1 MPNMIGPTGGM
12 AAGTGRPLPAASATD
27 LMGPARGASRND
39 DFFATLKK
47 LGRHYWIVLAAA
59 AVALVLALIAVR
71 SLTPLYTA
79 TAEILI
85 GAPVNDAGGS
95 LAPAERQSV
104 DSEAVQS
111 QARIVTSRIIASR
124 VVDQLALDKD
134 PEFNPY
140 LRDSRGLVD
149 RLFGRSAEE
158 KDVPREKQAALTTD
172 VLLSKVSAGPT
183 DRSHVLNV
191 QVETEEP
198 ERAARIANAFA
209 NLYIEQLLV
218 RQTTM
223 AQQANT
229 WLEDQ
234 IGELRKQLD
243 ADERA
248 VEEYRKE
255 RGLYEANTTTVTD
268 QQLAELN
275 TQLVVAESDKAEAE
289 ARLSQAEQVL
299 NSGGELDS
307 IPEVVNSP
315 LIQALEEKQAE
326 IAREA
331 AELSSTFGPMHP
343 RIKNIEAQ
351 QADTQRKIDAEVRKI
366 VSSVRNSA
374 LTAQARYNAIKDR
387 LEAAKSEVSESNV
400 DSVELRQLQREADAS
415 RALFENFLDRYKRN
429 SAQEEF
435 KQATAWIISP
445 ATAPVKPSFPP
456 KKPILAGTTLMGLLI
471 GALLVLLME
480 SLDRTFRTAED
491 VMKTTGLPA
500 LALVPTFRKA
510 ELAGNKAYDPSSP
523 FSESIYKLHTRLM
536 FSQPGDPPKVTMFT
550 SAVPDEGKSRISV
563 SLARQ
568 LAYAG
573 RRVIIVDGDLRRP
586 SVHTFLGAKN
596 GPGLIELLNGTSTP
610 DEAVYRDEATGV
622 HAIFA
627 GRSPNGE
634 NMLPDVQHL
643 RMLLASLSKHYDT
656 VILDAPPVLVGA
668 EVVHYAQMVDAT
680 AFVVQWGKTQKE
692 VVLDG
697 LRQLTGTEAHI
708 AGVVLAQINP
718 RLYKRYA
725 EVGLH
730 YRYPHARKTA
740 ARLR

>member
-1 MPNMIGPTGGM
+1 MPNMIGP
-12 AAGTGRPLPAASATD
+12 PQNSPDSLPASRTEFVPPQAHGTRSSDD
-27 LMGPARGASRND
+27 L
-39 DFFATLKK
+39 FATLRKIT
-47 LGRHYWIVLAAA
+47 RHYWIVLAAA
-59 AVALVLALIAVR
+59 AAAFVIAMAAVGT
-71 SLTPLYTA
+71 LTPLYTA

-85 GAPVNDAGGS
+85 GAPVNDAGS
-95 LAPAERQSV
+95 TLAPGERQSV

-111 QARIVTSRIIASR
+111 QARIVTSRTIARR
-124 VVDQLALDKD
+124 VVEKLALDQD
-134 PEFNPY
+134 PDFNPY
-140 LRDSRGLVD
+140 LREDKGFLD
-149 RLFGRSAEE
+149 TIFGRNASEDKPQA
-158 KDVPREKQAALTTD
+158 PREEQVALTTD

-191 QVETEEP
+191 QTEVEDA
-198 ERAARIANAFA
+198 RLAARITNAFA
-209 NLYIEQLLV
+209 ELYIEQMLV

-229 WLEDQ
+229 WLEGQ
-234 IGELRKQLD
+234 IDDLRRQVD

-248 VEEYRKE
+248 VEEYRRKH
-255 RGLYEANTTTVTD
+255 GLYEANASTVSD

-275 TQLVVAESDKAEAE
+275 TQLVLAESEKAQAE
-289 ARLSQAEQVL
+289 ARLSQAEEVL

-326 IAREA
+326 IARQA
-331 AELSSTFGPMHP
+331 AELSSVYGPMHP
-343 RIKNIEAQ
+343 RITNIQAQ
-351 QADTQRKIDAEVRKI
+351 QEDTKRKIDAEVRKI

-374 LTAQARYNAIKDR
+374 LTAQARYNAINAR
-387 LEAAKSEVSESNV
+387 LDAAKSEVSESNV

-415 RALFENFLDRYKRN
+415 RTLFENFLERYKRN

-435 KQATAWIISP
+435 KQASAWIISP
-445 ATAPVKPSFPP
+445 ATTPVRPSFPP
-456 KKPILAGTTLMGLLI
+456 KKPILAGTTLMGLLL
-471 GALLVLLME
+471 GTLLVLFME
-480 SLDRTFRTAED
+480 SLDRTFRTSDD
-491 VMKTTGLPA
+491 VVKTTGLPN
-500 LALVPTFRKA
+500 LALVPTFRKS
-510 ELAGNKAYDPSSP
+510 ELAGNRAYDPSSP
-523 FSESIYKLHTRLM
+523 FSESIYKLHTRIM
-536 FSQPGDPPKVTMFT
+536 FSQPGEPPKVTMFT

-586 SVHTFLGAKN
+586 SVHRLLGTKN
-596 GPGLIELLNGTSTP
+596 GPGLVDLLNGTSTP
-610 DEAVYRDEATGV
+610 DEAVYRDEASGV

-634 NMLPDVQHL
+634 NMLPDVQRL

-668 EVVHYAQMVDAT
+668 EVIHYAQMTDAT
-680 AFVVQWGKTQKE
+680 VFVVRWGKTPKD

-697 LRQLTGTEAHI
+697 LRQFAGTQAQI
-708 AGVVLAQINP
+708 AGIALAQVNP

-730 YRYPHARKTA
+730 YRYPARQRAA
-740 ARLR
+740 ARLQ

>member
-1 MPNMIGPTGGM
+1 MPNMIGP
-12 AAGTGRPLPAASATD
+12 PQNSPDSLPASRTEFVPPQAHGTRSPDD
-27 LMGPARGASRND
+27 L
-39 DFFATLKK
+39 FATLRKIT
-47 LGRHYWIVLAAA
+47 RHYWIVLAAA
-59 AVALVLALIAVR
+59 AAAFVIAMAAVGT
-71 SLTPLYTA
+71 LTPLYTA

-85 GAPVNDAGGS
+85 GAPVNDAGNT
-95 LAPAERQSV
+95 LAPGERQSV

-111 QARIVTSRIIASR
+111 QARIVTSRTIARR
-124 VVDQLALDKD
+124 VVEKLALDQD
-134 PEFNPY
+134 PDFNPY
-140 LRDSRGLVD
+140 LREDKGFLD
-149 RLFGRSAEE
+149 TIFGRNASEDKPQA
-158 KDVPREKQAALTTD
+158 PREEQVALTTD

-191 QVETEEP
+191 QTEVEDA
-198 ERAARIANAFA
+198 RLAARITNAFA
-209 NLYIEQLLV
+209 ELYIEQMLV

-229 WLEDQ
+229 WLEGQ
-234 IGELRKQLD
+234 IDDLRRQVD

-248 VEEYRKE
+248 VEEYRRKH
-255 RGLYEANTTTVTD
+255 GLYEANASTVSD

-275 TQLVVAESDKAEAE
+275 TQLVLAESEKAQAE
-289 ARLSQAEQVL
+289 ARLSQAEEVL

-326 IAREA
+326 IARQA
-331 AELSSTFGPMHP
+331 AELSSVYGPMHP
-343 RIKNIEAQ
+343 RITNIQAQ
-351 QADTQRKIDAEVRKI
+351 QEDTKRKIDAEVRKI

-374 LTAQARYNAIKDR
+374 LTAQARYNAINAR
-387 LEAAKSEVSESNV
+387 LDAAKSEVSESNV

-415 RALFENFLDRYKRN
+415 RTLFENFLERYKRN

-435 KQATAWIISP
+435 KQASAWIISP
-445 ATAPVKPSFPP
+445 ATTPVRPSFPP
-456 KKPILAGTTLMGLLI
+456 KKPILAGTTLMGLLL
-471 GALLVLLME
+471 GTLLVLFME
-480 SLDRTFRTAED
+480 SLDRTFRTSDD
-491 VMKTTGLPA
+491 VVKTTGLPN
-500 LALVPTFRKA
+500 LALVPTFRKS
-510 ELAGNKAYDPSSP
+510 ELAGNRAYDPSSP
-523 FSESIYKLHTRLM
+523 FSESIYKLHTRIM

-586 SVHTFLGAKN
+586 SVHRLLGTKN
-596 GPGLIELLNGTSTP
+596 GPGLVDLLNGTSTP
-610 DEAVYRDEATGV
+610 DEAVYRDEASGV

-634 NMLPDVQHL
+634 NMLPDVQRL

-668 EVVHYAQMVDAT
+668 EVIHYAQMTDAT
-680 AFVVQWGKTQKE
+680 VFVVRWGKTPKD

-697 LRQLTGTEAHI
+697 LRQFAGTQAQI
-708 AGVVLAQINP
+708 AGIALAQVNP
-718 RLYKRYA
+718 KLYKRYA

-730 YRYPHARKTA
+730 YRYPARQKTA

>member
-1 MPNMIGPTGGM
+1 MPNMIGP
-12 AAGTGRPLPAASATD
+12 PQNSPDSLPASRTEFVPPQAHGTRSPDD
-27 LMGPARGASRND
+27 L
-39 DFFATLKK
+39 FATLRKIT
-47 LGRHYWIVLAAA
+47 RHYWIVLAAA
-59 AVALVLALIAVR
+59 AAAFVIAMAAVGT
-71 SLTPLYTA
+71 LTPLYTA

-85 GAPVNDAGGS
+85 GAPVNDAGNT
-95 LAPAERQSV
+95 LAPGERQSV

-111 QARIVTSRIIASR
+111 QARIVTSRTIARR
-124 VVDQLALDKD
+124 VVEKLALDQD
-134 PEFNPY
+134 PDFNPY
-140 LRDSRGLVD
+140 LREDKGFLD
-149 RLFGRSAEE
+149 TIFGRNASEDKPQA
-158 KDVPREKQAALTTD
+158 PREEQVALTTD

-191 QVETEEP
+191 QTEVEDA
-198 ERAARIANAFA
+198 RLAARITNAFA
-209 NLYIEQLLV
+209 ELYIEQMLV

-229 WLEDQ
+229 WLEGQ
-234 IGELRKQLD
+234 IDDLRRQVD

-248 VEEYRKE
+248 VEEYRRKH
-255 RGLYEANTTTVTD
+255 GLYEANASTVSD

-275 TQLVVAESDKAEAE
+275 TQLVLAESEKAQAE
-289 ARLSQAEQVL
+289 ARLSQAEEVL

-326 IAREA
+326 IARQA
-331 AELSSTFGPMHP
+331 AELSSVYGPMHP
-343 RIKNIEAQ
+343 RITNIQAQ
-351 QADTQRKIDAEVRKI
+351 QEDTKRKIDAEVRKI

-374 LTAQARYNAIKDR
+374 LTAQARYNAIDAR
-387 LEAAKSEVSESNV
+387 LDAAKSEVSESNV

-415 RALFENFLDRYKRN
+415 RTLFENFLERYKRN

-435 KQATAWIISP
+435 KQASAWIISP
-445 ATAPVKPSFPP
+445 ATTPVRPSFPP
-456 KKPILAGTTLMGLLI
+456 KKPILAGTTLMGLLL
-471 GALLVLLME
+471 GTLLVLFME
-480 SLDRTFRTAED
+480 SLDRTFRTSDD
-491 VMKTTGLPA
+491 VVKTTGLPN
-500 LALVPTFRKA
+500 LALVPTFRKS
-510 ELAGNKAYDPSSP
+510 ELAGNRAYDPSSP
-523 FSESIYKLHTRLM
+523 FSESIYKLHTRIM

-586 SVHTFLGAKN
+586 SVHRLLGTKN
-596 GPGLIELLNGTSTP
+596 GPGLVDLLNGTSTP
-610 DEAVYRDEATGV
+610 DEAVYRDEASGV

-634 NMLPDVQHL
+634 NMLPDVQRL

-668 EVVHYAQMVDAT
+668 EVIHYAQMTDAT
-680 AFVVQWGKTQKE
+680 VFVVRWGKTPKD

-697 LRQLTGTEAHI
+697 LRQFAGTQAQI
-708 AGVVLAQINP
+708 AGIALAQVNP
-718 RLYKRYA
+718 KLYKRYA

-730 YRYPHARKTA
+730 YRYPARQKTA

>member
-1 MPNMIGPTGGM
+1 MPNMIGP
-12 AAGTGRPLPAASATD
+12 PQNSPDSLPASRTEYVPPQAHGTRSPDD
-27 LMGPARGASRND
+27 L
-39 DFFATLKK
+39 FATLRKIT
-47 LGRHYWIVLAAA
+47 RHYWIVLAAA
-59 AVALVLALIAVR
+59 AAAFVIAMAAVGT
-71 SLTPLYTA
+71 LTPLYTA

-85 GAPVNDAGGS
+85 GAPVNDAGS
-95 LAPAERQSV
+95 TLAPGERQSV

-111 QARIVTSRIIASR
+111 QARIVTSRTIARR
-124 VVDQLALDKD
+124 VVEKLALDQD
-134 PEFNPY
+134 PDFSPY
-140 LRDSRGLVD
+140 LREDKGFLD
-149 RLFGRSAEE
+149 TIFGRNASEDKPQA
-158 KDVPREKQAALTTD
+158 PREEQVALTTD

-191 QVETEEP
+191 QTEVEDA
-198 ERAARIANAFA
+198 RLAARITNAFA
-209 NLYIEQLLV
+209 ELYIEQMLV

-229 WLEDQ
+229 WLEGQ
-234 IGELRKQLD
+234 IDDLRRQVD

-248 VEEYRKE
+248 VEEYRRKH
-255 RGLYEANTTTVTD
+255 GLYEANASTVSD

-275 TQLVVAESDKAEAE
+275 TQLVLAESEKAQAE
-289 ARLSQAEQVL
+289 ARLSQAEEVL

-326 IAREA
+326 IARQA
-331 AELSSTFGPMHP
+331 AELSSVYGPMHP
-343 RIKNIEAQ
+343 RITNIQAQ
-351 QADTQRKIDAEVRKI
+351 QEDTKRKIDAEVRKI

-374 LTAQARYNAIKDR
+374 LTAQARYNAINAR
-387 LEAAKSEVSESNV
+387 LDAAKSEVSESNV
-400 DSVELRQLQREADAS
+400 DSVDLRQLQREADAS
-415 RALFENFLDRYKRN
+415 RTLFENFLERYKRN

-435 KQATAWIISP
+435 KQASAWIISP
-445 ATAPVKPSFPP
+445 ATTPVRPSFPP
-456 KKPILAGTTLMGLLI
+456 KKPILAGTTLMGLLL
-471 GALLVLLME
+471 GTLLVLFME
-480 SLDRTFRTAED
+480 SLDRTFRTSDD
-491 VMKTTGLPA
+491 VVKATGLPN
-500 LALVPTFRKA
+500 LALVPTFRKS
-510 ELAGNKAYDPSSP
+510 ELAGNRAYDPSSP
-523 FSESIYKLHTRLM
+523 FSESIYKLHTRIM

-586 SVHTFLGAKN
+586 SVHRLLGTKN
-596 GPGLIELLNGTSTP
+596 GPGLVDLLNGTSTP
-610 DEAVYRDEATGV
+610 DEAVYRDEASGV

-634 NMLPDVQHL
+634 NMLPDVQRL

-668 EVVHYAQMVDAT
+668 EVIHYAQMTDAT
-680 AFVVQWGKTQKE
+680 VFVVRWGKTPKD

-697 LRQLTGTEAHI
+697 LRQFAGTQAQI
-708 AGVVLAQINP
+708 AGIALAQVNP
-718 RLYKRYA
+718 KLYKRYA

-730 YRYPHARKTA
+730 YRYPARQKTA

>member
-1 MPNMIGPTGGM
+1 MPSMIGPPQSSPD
-12 AAGTGRPLPAASATD
+12 ALPAGRVQIAPPQAHGSRSPDD
-27 LMGPARGASRND
+27 L
-39 DFFATLKK
+39 FATLRKIA
-47 LGRHYWIVLAAA
+47 RHYWIVLAVAVTA
-59 AVALVLALIAVR
+59 FVVALITVR

-85 GAPVNDAGGS
+85 GAPVNDAGSS
-95 LAPAERQSV
+95 LAAGERQSV

-111 QARIVTSRIIASR
+111 QARIVTSRTIARR
-124 VVDQLALDKD
+124 VVEKLALDRD
-134 PEFNPY
+134 PYFNPY
-140 LRDSRGLVD
+140 LREDKGFLDTILRRNPSD
-149 RLFGRSAEE
+149 KSQT
-158 KDVPREKQAALTTD
+158 PREEQIALTTD

-191 QVETEEP
+191 QTEVEDA
-198 ERAARIANAFA
+198 RLSARITNAFA
-209 NLYIEQLLV
+209 ELYIEQMLV

-229 WLEDQ
+229 WLEGQ
-234 IGELRKQLD
+234 IDDLRRQVD

-248 VEEYRKE
+248 VEEYRRKH
-255 RGLYEANTTTVTD
+255 GLYEANASTVSD

-275 TQLVVAESDKAEAE
+275 TQLVLAESEKAQAE
-289 ARLSQAEQVL
+289 ARLSQAQEVL

-326 IAREA
+326 IARQA
-331 AELSSTFGPMHP
+331 AELSSVYGPMHP
-343 RIKNIEAQ
+343 RITNIKAQ
-351 QADTQRKIDAEVRKI
+351 QEDTKRKIDAEVRKI

-374 LTAQARYNAIKDR
+374 LTAQARYNAISSR
-387 LEAAKSEVSESNV
+387 LDAAKSEVSESNV
-400 DSVELRQLQREADAS
+400 DSVDLRQLQREADAS
-415 RALFENFLDRYKRN
+415 RTLFENFLERYKRN
-429 SAQEEF
+429 SAQEQF
-435 KQATAWIISP
+435 KQASAWIISP
-445 ATAPVKPSFPP
+445 ASMPVRPSFPP
-456 KKPILAGTTLMGLLI
+456 KTPILAGTTLMGLLL
-471 GALLVLLME
+471 GTLLVLFME
-480 SLDRTFRTAED
+480 SLDRTFRTSDD
-491 VMKTTGLPA
+491 VVKATGLPN
-500 LALVPTFRKA
+500 LALIPTFRKS
-510 ELAGNKAYDPSSP
+510 ELAGNRAYDPASP
-523 FSESIYKLHTRLM
+523 FSESIYKLHTRIM

-586 SVHTFLGAKN
+586 SVHRLLGAKN
-596 GPGLIELLNGTSTP
+596 GPGLVDLLNGKSTP
-610 DEAVYRDEATGV
+610 DEAVYRDEASGV

-634 NMLPDVQHL
+634 NMLPDVQRL

-668 EVVHYAQMVDAT
+668 EVIHYAQMTDAT
-680 AFVVQWGKTQKE
+680 VFVVRWGKTPRN

-697 LRQLTGTEAHI
+697 LCQFAGTQARI
-708 AGVVLAQINP
+708 AGIALAQVNP

-730 YRYPHARKTA
+730 YRYPPRQKAA

>member
-1 MPNMIGPTGGM
+1 MPNMIGPPQSP
-12 AAGTGRPLPAASATD
+12 RDPLPVSNAHFAAPPAQGSRSSDD
-27 LMGPARGASRND
+27 L
-39 DFFATLKK
+39 FATLRK
-47 LGRHYWIVLAAA
+47 LARHYWIVLAIAA
-59 AVALVLALIAVR
+59 TAFVVAMIAVR

-85 GAPVNDAGGS
+85 GAPVNDAGSS
-95 LAPAERQSV
+95 LAPGERQSV

-111 QARIVTSRIIASR
+111 QARIVTSRTIARR
-124 VVDQLALDKD
+124 VVEKLALDRD
-134 PEFNPY
+134 PDFNPY
-140 LRDSRGLVD
+140 LRENKSLLDTIFMRNSSEDKRHT
-149 RLFGRSAEE
+149 
-158 KDVPREKQAALTTD
+158 PREEQVALTTE

-191 QVETEEP
+191 QTEVEDAHL
-198 ERAARIANAFA
+198 AARITNAFA
-209 NLYIEQLLV
+209 ELYIEQMLV

-229 WLEDQ
+229 WLEGQ
-234 IGELRKQLD
+234 IDELRRQVD
-243 ADERA
+243 TNERA
-248 VEEYRKE
+248 VEEYRRKH
-255 RGLYEANTTTVTD
+255 GLYEANASTVSD

-275 TQLVVAESDKAEAE
+275 TQLVLAESEKAQAE
-289 ARLSQAEQVL
+289 ARLSQAQQVL

-326 IAREA
+326 IARQA
-331 AELSSTFGPMHP
+331 AELSSVYGPMHP
-343 RIKNIEAQ
+343 RITNIQAQ
-351 QADTQRKIDAEVRKI
+351 QEDTKRKIDAEVRKI

-374 LTAQARYNAIKDR
+374 LTAQARYNAINAR
-387 LEAAKSEVSESNV
+387 LDAAKSEVSESNV

-415 RALFENFLDRYKRN
+415 RTLFENFLERYKRN
-429 SAQEEF
+429 SAQEQF
-435 KQATAWIISP
+435 KQASAWIISP
-445 ATAPVKPSFPP
+445 AAAPVRPSFPP
-456 KKPILAGTTLMGLLI
+456 KAPILAGTTLMGILL
-471 GALLVLLME
+471 GTLLVLFME
-480 SLDRTFRTAED
+480 SLDRTFRTSDD
-491 VMKTTGLPA
+491 VVKATGLPN
-500 LALVPTFRKA
+500 LALVPTFRKS
-510 ELAGNKAYDPSSP
+510 ELAGNRAYDPASP
-523 FSESIYKLHTRLM
+523 FSESIYKLHTRIM

-586 SVHTFLGAKN
+586 SVHKLLGTKN
-596 GPGLIELLNGTSTP
+596 GPGLIDLLNGTSTP
-610 DEAVYRDEATGV
+610 DEAVYRDEASGV

-634 NMLPDVQHL
+634 NMLPDVQRL

-668 EVVHYAQMVDAT
+668 EVIHYAQMTDAT
-680 AFVVQWGKTQKE
+680 VFVVRWGKTPKN

-697 LRQLTGTEAHI
+697 LHQFAGTQARI
-708 AGVVLAQINP
+708 AGVALAQVNP

-730 YRYPHARKTA
+730 YRYPARQKTA
-740 ARLR
+740 ARLQ